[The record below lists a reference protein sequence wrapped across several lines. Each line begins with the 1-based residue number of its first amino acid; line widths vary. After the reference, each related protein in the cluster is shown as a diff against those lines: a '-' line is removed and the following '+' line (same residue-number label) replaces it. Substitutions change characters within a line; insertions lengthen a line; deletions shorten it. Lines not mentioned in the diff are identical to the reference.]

1 MKTSNRRYAKRQ
13 SQWIRNKL
21 LPAVQ
26 ASKAAEGG
34 KSVEVYLLDATGLHY
49 PSYPKL
55 EDQRLIVEFIS
66 TESEE
71 WSSGVRDLA
80 VSLTEGRENRLFR
93 QSAILTFTPIPGTAF
108 LKCEPLP
115 DPLSLSSAAKSM
127 LSVPTKVTE

>member
-55 EDQRLIVEFIS
+55 EDQRLIVDRRVYFYRIRRMEF
-66 TESEE
+66 
-71 WSSGVRDLA
+71 GGA
-80 VSLTEGRENRLFR
+80 G
-93 QSAILTFTPIPGTAF
+93 
-108 LKCEPLP
+108 
-115 DPLSLSSAAKSM
+115 LSR
-127 LSVPTKVTE
+127 